1 MRQLLTIAV
10 LGIAITAC
18 TSAAPSAEARIVSI
32 PTAPMVESACR
43 LRLNSGTLVVD
54 EEFGLAVLSGEDR
67 TVVVWPHG
75 WAAMDQ
81 DGTRIL
87 LNDHGDPVA
96 RVGDTIAF
104 GGAEGPGGRIHA
116 CGEIERVP

>member
-1 MRQLLTIAV
+1 MRQLLMVAI

-18 TSAAPSAEARIVSI
+18 TTAAPSPEARIVSI
-32 PTAPMVESACR
+32 PTAPMEETGCR
-43 LRLNSGTLVVD
+43 LRLNSGTLAVD
-54 EEFGLAVLSGEDR
+54 EEFGLAVRSGEDR

-75 WAAMDQ
+75 WAAVDQ

-87 LNDHGDPVA
+87 LNDRGDPVA

-104 GGAEGPGGRIHA
+104 GGAEGPGGRIRA